1 MLDPEFGLSSD
12 RNLVIIHLEN
22 PKKAPR
28 TVAAPAKRAPIIS
41 GLVNI
46 HLFYTRGRLTLEE
59 SMETLNLQP
68 PTIEWRVYRDD
79 NALMT
84 LVLVDSNSAPIDL
97 TDWDFDGIVR
107 EFPADAAALSTLV
120 IVKNENILTIAL
132 DTTNL
137 TLVSYFDIQGTNS
150 TTSTIS
156 TVIRGQIF
164 VEGDVT
170 R

>member
-12 RNLVIIHLEN
+12 RNLVIIHLEK

-28 TVAAPAKRAPIIS
+28 TLTTPAKTAAIIS

-68 PTIEWRVYRDD
+68 PTIEWRVYRND
-79 NALMT
+79 NAVMT
-84 LVLVDSNSAPIDL
+84 LALVDSNDAAIDL
-97 TDWDFDGIVR
+97 TDWDFDGKVR
-107 EFPADAAALSTLV
+107 EFPADVTELSTLG

-132 DTTNL
+132 DTADL
-137 TLVSYFDIQGTNS
+137 TLISYFDIEGINS
-150 TTSTIS
+150 TTSTVS

-164 VEGDVT
+164 VEEDVT